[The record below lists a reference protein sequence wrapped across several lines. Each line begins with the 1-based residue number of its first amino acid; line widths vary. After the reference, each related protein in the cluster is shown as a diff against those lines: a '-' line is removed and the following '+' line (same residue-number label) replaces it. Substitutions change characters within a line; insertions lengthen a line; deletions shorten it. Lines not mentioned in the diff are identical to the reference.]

1 MGFSLTGTHII
12 YFIASIIIAS
22 AVSGVLVAV
31 ANDISTSITG
41 TGDRIQDK
49 LDTEFKIINDPD
61 NIPIVT
67 GNYQFYLKNI
77 GRKELPTATT
87 TINLFVDG
95 EIILTANYSF
105 ADTSIQVG
113 EVTTIS
119 VTTSTISSGN
129 HDLRVVGPQSVEDE
143 FAFEI

>member
-41 TGDRIQDK
+41 TGERIQDK

-129 HDLRVVGPQSVEDE
+129 HNLRVVGPQAVEDE